1 MAELEDKLNAI
12 LGNPQAMGQILSMAK
27 ALSGGSDPAP
37 SSDAVPES
45 QSADPPPPEEEGASA
60 LPSTPDLGAL
70 LGDIDPDL
78 LQKGLSLLQ
87 TYRAGDR
94 RREALLDALAPYLS
108 PQRREKLDRVRQIIR
123 LSRTAAAALELFRS
137 SGEEAGHV

>member
-37 SSDAVPES
+37 SSDAAPES
-45 QSADPPPPEEEGASA
+45 QAEPPPPEEEGTSP

-70 LGDIDPDL
+70 LGDIAPDL

-87 TYRAGDR
+87 TYRAGDG

>member
-37 SSDAVPES
+37 SSDAAPES
-45 QSADPPPPEEEGASA
+45 QAEPPPPEEEGTSP

-108 PQRREKLDRVRQIIR
+108 PQRREKLDQVRQIIR

>member
-27 ALSGGSDPAP
+27 ALSGSSDPAP
-37 SSDAVPES
+37 SSDAAPEPES
-45 QSADPPPPEEEGASA
+45 ESPPLEEEGAPP

-70 LGDIDPDL
+70 LGDIDPEL

-87 TYRAGDR
+87 IYRAGDR

-123 LSRTAAAALELFRS
+123 LSRTAAAALDLFRT
-137 SGEEAGHV
+137 SGEEASHV

>member
-12 LGNPQAMGQILSMAK
+12 LGDPQAMGQILSMAK

-37 SSDAVPES
+37 SSGAAPES
-45 QSADPPPPEEEGASA
+45 QAAPPPPGEDGAPP
-60 LPSTPDLGAL
+60 LPAAPDLGAL

-123 LSRTAAAALELFRS
+123 LSRTAAAALDLFRAG
-137 SGEEAGHV
+137 GEEASYV

>member
-37 SSDAVPES
+37 SSDAAPES
-45 QSADPPPPEEEGASA
+45 QAEPPPPEEEGTSPF
-60 LPSTPDLGAL
+60 PSTPDLGAL